1 MNFKT
6 TLGTLR
12 VFAILE
18 GISYLLLGL
27 TMPLKYIYEIGL
39 PNKIIGM
46 AHGVLFII
54 YCILVFIVN
63 KEQKW
68 SFVTNTWAYLASLIP
83 FGTFVADSKIFKPI
97 QKKHEIRHGEKD
109 TPAKQAN

>member
-6 TLGTLR
+6 TLGALR

-18 GISYLLLGL
+18 GFSYLLLGL
-27 TMPLKYIYEIGL
+27 TMPLKYYYEMGM
-39 PNKIIGM
+39 PNKIVGM

-54 YCILVFIVN
+54 YCIMVFIVN

-68 SFVTNTWAYLASLIP
+68 SLSTNFWAYLASLIP
-83 FGTFVADSKIFKPI
+83 FGTFIADAKIFKPT
-97 QKKHEIRHGEKD
+97 QGKEVKM
-109 TPAKQAN
+109 